1 MGNRHASSKLEAKRA
16 AGRSTPRD
24 KVSGWTTVEDD
35 MRFALGLD
43 AMLITGVPE
52 RMTLFT
58 TRGITYV
65 RVKMHTVA
73 DMPVPVMR
81 LKLMR
86 P

>member
-1 MGNRHASSKLEAKRA
+1 
-16 AGRSTPRD
+16 
-24 KVSGWTTVEDD
+24 

-52 RMTLFT
+52 RITLFT

-65 RVKMHTVA
+65 RVKLHTVA